1 MNTGE
6 NWEAV
11 KRNIRIVGITPRAQA
26 GAAPWRWQ
34 QQQENDWWTTVLQ
47 RQAIKN
53 VSVSKQMWYYLG
65 EEQPKVTRSY
75 GHHLWGTREAALPHY
90 DDHHLQA
97 LRLAVWLFNLGRD
110 KRWRR
115 QFARLL
121 SQERAMMYPWF
132 RRLVLEL
139 KGLRVK

>member
-1 MNTGE
+1 MDTGE

-26 GAAPWRWQ
+26 DAATWRWQ
-34 QQQENDWWTTVLQ
+34 QHFGYWATLLQ

-53 VSVSKQMWYYLG
+53 VSISEQMWYYLG

-75 GHHLWGTREAALPHY
+75 GHHRWGSREAAMPHY
-90 DDHHLQA
+90 DEQHLQA

-110 KRWRR
+110 KQWKR

-139 KGLRVK
+139 KGLKVN